1 MSIVFIVYEGFI
13 VIILQS
19 TWILQNASSKNQ
31 WNYMRQLSN
40 SYFSKPSK
48 HFFKCP
54 YTCSTIYLATD
65 SIWLN
70 IHCCALSLPLSWKSV
85 IKQFLHEQAL
95 SAIINFQCMRH
106 CLSALS
112 NKRISKNTCILGA
125 PRPTRVSISYQNV
138 TVCNNLHILEK
149 AIR

>member
-1 MSIVFIVYEGFI
+1 MK
-13 VIILQS
+13 
-19 TWILQNASSKNQ
+19 ASS
-31 WNYMRQLSN
+31 S
-40 SYFSKPSK
+40 SYCKAHKFCKMHPQIISETIWDS
-48 HFFKCP
+48 FRTVISRSLRNILFKCP

-70 IHCCALSLPLSWKSV
+70 IHCSALTLPLSRKSV

-95 SAIINFQCMRH
+95 SAIINFQCMTH

-112 NKRISKNTCILGA
+112 NKRISENTCILGA
-125 PRPTRVSISYQNV
+125 PRPTRVSISYQHV
-138 TVCNNLHILEK
+138 TVCSNLHILEK